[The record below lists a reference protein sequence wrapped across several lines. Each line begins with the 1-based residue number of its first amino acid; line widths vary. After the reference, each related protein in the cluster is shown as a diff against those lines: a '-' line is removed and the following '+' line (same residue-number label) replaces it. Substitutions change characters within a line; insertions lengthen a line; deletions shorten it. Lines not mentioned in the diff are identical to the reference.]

1 MLFRS
6 AVTSGYIPLGGV
18 MVGDRVAK
26 VLIEQGGEFNH
37 GYTYSGHPVC
47 CTAALKNIE
56 IIERENLLAHV
67 ADVGAYLEQRLQALG
82 ANVVRYKAP
91 EELKLP
97 PMLGRTY
104 CEHSERGWLAA
115 RGCRALRDK
124 HGFTPDVIFG
134 HSGWGETLFLNEI
147 FLPGKTTLS
156 ARDISAFTV
165 HPENEHAVLEVKNG
179 KKFAYRFRTTADEGL
194 LKESHIGLAG
204 TSYGLR
210 WKYDKFRPLE
220 KKQFPSHMFVS
231 FEGGKKPVTATFDF
245 SRLSTGSDWETH
257 TDVPKKYDKV
267 ELQDLLKQLI
277 KK

>member
-6 AVTSGYIPLGGV
+6 A
-18 MVGDRVAK
+18 K
-26 VLIEQGGEFNH
+26 
-37 GYTYSGHPVC
+37 
-47 CTAALKNIE
+47 
-56 IIERENLLAHV
+56 
-67 ADVGAYLEQRLQALG
+67 ADLDFHSLQA
-82 ANVVRYKAP
+82 
-91 EELKLP
+91 
-97 PMLGRTY
+97 
-104 CEHSERGWLAA
+104 
-115 RGCRALRDK
+115 
-124 HGFTPDVIFG
+124 
-134 HSGWGETLFLNEI
+134 LFLNEI